1 MLQSSQTRPIAYNQG
16 SQKFQKISVGVML
29 IFLWRIGDYAIKIAD
44 KYKTQKGAFPL
55 PRYNIVSLNL
65 YIKKLVEQA
74 G

>member
-1 MLQSSQTRPIAYNQG
+1 
-16 SQKFQKISVGVML
+16 ML
-29 IFLWRIGDYAIKIAD
+29 IFRWRIGDYAMKIAD

-65 YIKKLVEQA
+65 YIKKLAEQA